1 MAATNRPAIAP
12 RKSNA
17 RQTMRPPPSRANTA
31 TPTFGRASPADT
43 TTTSV
48 PTKSPARSVS
58 GGTKRKERDFEAEE
72 ETNINVVVRCR
83 GRNDR
88 EVRENSGV
96 VVSTSGVKGSKV
108 DLSMGPSALSNK
120 TYNFDKVFSPA
131 ADQEMVVSGFNC
143 TIFAYGQTGT
153 GKTYTMS
160 GDITDMRPLPE
171 AAGIIPRVLYSLFD
185 RLGEDEG
192 ESSVKCSFIELY
204 NEELR
209 DLLSQEEN
217 AKLKIYD
224 DNSKKGQTTTLVQG
238 MEESHIKSASKGL
251 ELLKQGSYRRQVAA
265 TKCNDLSSR
274 SHTVFTITVYMK
286 KTSDTGED
294 FVSAGK
300 LNLVD
305 LAGSENI
312 QRSGAENKRAAE
324 AGLINK
330 SLLTLGR
337 VINALVERSTHIPYR
352 ESKLT
357 RLLQDSLGGRTK
369 TCIIATLSPAK
380 SNLEETIS
388 TLDYAFRAK
397 NIKNKPQA
405 NAMVSK
411 KTMLKEFTTEIEKLK
426 GELMAT
432 RQRNGVYLTQEA
444 YEEITTESESRRILS
459 EEQRDK
465 IEIMETS
472 LRNKVQELF
481 TLTNNFSSLKKEN
494 ESTRMNLDGT
504 QSLLEKTELVL
515 SHTKKHLAEETF
527 VRKSHQAT
535 ETQLLGVGGELL
547 STLESTTGDI
557 RGLHAKLR
565 RRSDL
570 QTSNRDAWS
579 DRRTNVVQAVSELDL
594 RIDKLKAQQEE
605 LLHGLSSR
613 MEGFVSDELREL
625 EQSQTFLAQ
634 KVEAFQKSQAEVDV
648 QTTKAKDD
656 MNMVLSEIQTL
667 REDVKEKVGAGMQDL
682 TAAAQRISAGISSEL
697 EAFHTQLHGSYSSL
711 GRDFKSIFEDVTRQM
726 NEQRSEVQRL
736 QMELVQANEALVQ
749 SQVNSRRSLIEAMTA
764 ERETAATERTHL
776 VSQIDALIQSSAS
789 AQEARVQSHIDAL
802 TSSAISSE
810 ATHAAAQ
817 TKYTDSMSTW
827 ANSST
832 TLVTQLLSSRDS
844 IKTKIKADWS
854 GANAMTDNIKATTQA
869 VHGQTL
875 DIVNAQMSAMD
886 HQLGA
891 LDEIIARVKAQ
902 NETHHAAHSQSLE
915 LLGRDVQEGYASI
928 GAHMKSSY
936 DRTQSL
942 HADMSSRTTDLS
954 STFPAL
960 SEAGSVRSALSSIKN
975 DISTHDLTEYQP
987 TGTTPAKQVYT
998 YPTTLPRTSARDD
1011 LLDHFHRGAKSPR
1024 LSPPSPHRSP
1034 TKDTTQSQK
1043 NMDVF
1048 IDSPAIPA
1056 PEDDPLP
1063 QRGVLSRTSSLRD
1076 LDPNRPLSSQP
1087 SSAPPTLKLDLPL
1100 PTPPAETSRPGTGGS
1115 LPSTSTSAEE
1125 KTDTKGPATKLP
1137 TFGRSMTSS
1146 SSLPS
1151 HVSNLSDKPKGG
1163 NDRTTGRGKRM
1174 TAPLSL
1180 LASTVSNMAGLGR
1193 EGGGEKENH
1202 VPLSATGTAGEKV
1215 REIESGTGGGAMLG
1229 AGLGQGGGKGR
1240 ERRSGRLRG
1249 KGSD

>member
-1 MAATNRPAIAP
+1 MPH

-17 RQTMRPPPSRANTA
+17 RQPMMRPPPSRAQTA
-31 TPTFGRASPADT
+31 TPTFGGRASPANSVT
-43 TTTSV
+43 TTV
-48 PTKSPARSVS
+48 PTKSPARSVN
-58 GGTKRKERDFEAEE
+58 GGTKRKERDFDKEPEE

-96 VVSTSGVKGSKV
+96 VVSTSGVKGNKV

-131 ADQEMVVSGFNC
+131 ADQEMLFNEVVSPILDEVLEGFNC

-160 GDITDMRPLPE
+160 GDITDMRPLPD
-171 AAGIIPRVLYSLFD
+171 AAGIIPRVLHGLFD
-185 RLGEDEG
+185 RLGEDDG
-192 ESSVKCSFIELY
+192 ENSVKCSFIELY

-209 DLLSQEEN
+209 DLLSLEEN

-224 DNSKKGQTTTLVQG
+224 DNSKKGSTTTLVQG

-251 ELLKQGSYRRQVAA
+251 ELLRNGSYKRQVAA

-337 VINALVERSTHIPYR
+337 VINALVERSSHIPYR

-411 KTMLKEFTTEIEKLK
+411 KTMLKEFTAEIEKLK
-426 GELMAT
+426 SELMAT

-444 YEEITTESESRRILS
+444 FEEMATESESRRILS

-481 TLTNNFSSLKKEN
+481 TLTNNFSSLKKDN
-494 ESTRMNLDGT
+494 ESTRMTLEGT
-504 QSLLEKTELVL
+504 VTLLEKTELVL
-515 SHTKKHLAEETF
+515 GHTKKNLAEESYI
-527 VRKSHQAT
+527 RKAHQAT
-535 ETQLLGVGGELL
+535 EMQLLGVGGELL
-547 STLESTTGDI
+547 STLDTTTGDI

-570 QTSNRDAWS
+570 HSSNRDAWGT
-579 DRRTNVVQAVSELDL
+579 RRTDAIQAAHGLDQRMEDL
-594 RIDKLKAQQEE
+594 RTRQEAFLE
-605 LLHGLSSR
+605 SLTSR
-613 MEGFVSDELREL
+613 MQSFVSDELQEL
-625 EQSQTFLAQ
+625 KQSQDFLAG
-634 KVEAFQKSQAEVDV
+634 KVDSFQKSQAEVNV

-656 MNMVLSEIQTL
+656 MNAVLAEIRTL
-667 REDVKEKVGAGMQDL
+667 RGDVKDKVGAGMEDL
-682 TAAAQRISAGISSEL
+682 TAAAQRISAGISNEL

-726 NEQRSEVQRL
+726 NEQKSEVERL
-736 QMELVQANEALVQ
+736 QSELVNANNALLESQAASRQTLVH
-749 SQVNSRRSLIEAMTA
+749 AMTS
-764 ERETAATERTHL
+764 ERETAARERNEL
-776 VSQIDALIQSSAS
+776 LQQIGSLIQSSA
-789 AQEARVQSHIDAL
+789 AKQEQRVQSHIDNLTASASASESVHSTAQTGYSSSMATWSGSSAALISQCL
-802 TSSAISSE
+802 TSRDAIKSKIKS
-810 ATHAAAQ
+810 
-817 TKYTDSMSTW
+817 DWSL
-827 ANSST
+827 ANST
-832 TLVTQLLSSRDS
+832 TDS
-844 IKTKIKADWS
+844 IKS
-854 GANAMTDNIKATTQA
+854 TTQA
-869 VHGQTL
+869 VHSQTL
-875 DIVNAQMSAMD
+875 DIVNAQMTAMD
-886 HQLGA
+886 SQLSS

-902 NETHHAAHSQSLE
+902 NETHHAAHTESLS
-915 LLGRDVQEGYASI
+915 LLGRDVTDSYSSI
-928 GAHMKSSY
+928 GAHMTSSY
-936 DRTQSL
+936 NRTQSL
-942 HADMSSRTTDLS
+942 HDDMSARAEDLHRTIPVLAS
-954 STFPAL
+954 EGVLRAAL
-960 SEAGSVRSALSSIKN
+960 NSITSSIQA
-975 DISTHDLTEYQP
+975 HDLAEYVP
-987 TGTTPAKQVYT
+987 TGTTPAKQIYT
-998 YPTTLPRTSARDD
+998 YPTTLPRTSAHED
-1011 LLDHFHRGAKSPR
+1011 LLNAMHRGVKSPR
-1024 LSPPSPHRSP
+1024 LSPPSPRKLSP
-1034 TKDTTQSQK
+1034 SKPAAATGGL
-1043 NMDVF
+1043 DVF
-1048 IDSPAIPA
+1048 VDAAASTDA
-1056 PEDDPLP
+1056 PSAHGGDAMDLNAAGVRAEHRPLA
-1063 QRGVLSRTSSLRD
+1063 RTSSLRD
-1076 LDPNRPLSSQP
+1076 LDPNRSVALSQAAL
-1087 SSAPPTLKLDLPL
+1087 SAPPTLSGDALTLV
-1100 PTPPAETSRPGTGGS
+1100 PTAEVEVETAASTPVSVASAPPGFPPVVGG
-1115 LPSTSTSAEE
+1115 E
-1125 KTDTKGPATKLP
+1125 KTTGTKEGSKLP
-1137 TFGRSMTSS
+1137 MFARSVTA
-1146 SSLPS
+1146 SSLPG
-1151 HVSNLSDKPKGG
+1151 LLGKGG
-1163 NDRTTGRGKRM
+1163 EKGRKRM
-1174 TAPLSL
+1174 T
-1180 LASTVSNMAGLGR
+1180 VAGTGTA
-1193 EGGGEKENH
+1193 GGEKENLL
-1202 VPLSATGTAGEKV
+1202 PGRGGGGEKI
-1215 REIESGTGGGAMLG
+1215 RERGAERG
-1229 AGLGQGGGKGR
+1229 
-1240 ERRSGRLRG
+1240 ERRS
-1249 KGSD
+1249 